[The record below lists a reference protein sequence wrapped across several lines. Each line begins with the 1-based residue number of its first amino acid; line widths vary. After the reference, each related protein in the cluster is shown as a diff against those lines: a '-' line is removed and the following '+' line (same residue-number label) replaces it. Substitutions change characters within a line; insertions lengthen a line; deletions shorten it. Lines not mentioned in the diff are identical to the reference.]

1 MGKDKAITMNL
12 YRQQKLLEK
21 LLKFRFK
28 KHGFDLIKVEVY
40 DRFDGDTYKCRL
52 EIFKGGK
59 GIQHRILKH
68 EGKLT
73 ESFVMEAE
81 NRLSILLAEK

>member
-1 MGKDKAITMNL
+1 MSL

-52 EIFKGGK
+52 EIFQGGK
-59 GIQHRILKH
+59 EINNRVLKY
-68 EGKLT
+68 EGNLDEK
-73 ESFVMEAE
+73 FVLEAE
-81 NRLSILLAEK
+81 TRLSTLLAEKKV

>member
-1 MGKDKAITMNL
+1 MMKM

-28 KHGFDLIKVEVY
+28 KHGFSQIKVEVY
-40 DRFDGDTYKCRL
+40 DRFDGDSYKCRL

-59 GIQHRILKH
+59 QIENRILKH
-68 EGKLT
+68 EGVLDGNFVIEVEYKL
-73 ESFVMEAE
+73 EKI
-81 NRLSILLAEK
+81 LS

>member
-1 MGKDKAITMNL
+1 MNL

-52 EIFKGGK
+52 EIFRGGK
-59 GIQHRILKH
+59 EIENRILKY

-73 ESFVMEAE
+73 ESFVIKVE

>member
-1 MGKDKAITMNL
+1 MSL

-59 GIQHRILKH
+59 AIQHRIMKY
-68 EGKLT
+68 EGKLD
-73 ESFVMEAE
+73 EHFVIQVE
-81 NRLSILLAEK
+81 NRVSVLMAEKQN